1 MFPSDFLSVPQN
13 AELCSLIVLA
23 PLDEGEKRGW
33 LELLPLMD
41 DMEKEILRSNLQS
54 EIADFAE
61 LERMGVAELDRR
73 IRELRS

>member
-13 AELCSLIVLA
+13 AELCSLVILA
-23 PLDEGEKRGW
+23 PFDEGEKRGW

-41 DMEKEILRSNLQS
+41 DQEKAILLGNLQA